1 MKSKIHFILTF
12 ICLTF
17 VCFNVFANNVSK
29 TDKEGINKLIND
41 FAFEFEQISKI
52 TNQQHKEDSVYKLA
66 NKILNLDWMGNFILG
81 KYRKTITPQE
91 KQEFIENYSKI
102 LIKNYISVLDVY
114 KKDSYKITLIEQI
127 KENTFNVITTV
138 NYDNKEIKNN
148 FRIIKKDNKY
158 FINDII
164 TEGISFISAQRS
176 EINSIITS
184 KGFNNFLNELKTK
197 NGNNK

>member
-1 MKSKIHFILTF
+1 MKSKISFILTF
-12 ICLTF
+12 ICLVF
-17 VCFNVFANNVSK
+17 ISFNGFANNLSD
-29 TDKEGINKLIND
+29 TDRNSINNFVD
-41 FAFEFEQISKI
+41 NFASEFENISKI
-52 TNQQHKEDSVYKLA
+52 TNQKLKEESVFKLA
-66 NKILNLDWMGNFILG
+66 NNILDLDWMGNFILG
-81 KYRKTITPQE
+81 KHRKTVAPQD

-114 KKDSYKITLIEQI
+114 KKDSYKITSIEQV
-127 KENTFNVITTV
+127 KEGTFNVFTVV
-138 NYDNKEIKNN
+138 NYDNKEVKNN

-158 FINDII
+158 FIRDII

-176 EINSIITS
+176 EINSVITS

>member
-1 MKSKIHFILTF
+1 MKSKISFILAF
-12 ICLTF
+12 ICLVF
-17 VCFNVFANNVSK
+17 VSFNVFANNLSK
-29 TDKEGINKLIND
+29 IDSDSINKFVND
-41 FAFEFEQISKI
+41 FAIEFEKISKI
-52 TNQQHKEDSVYKLA
+52 TNQQHKEYSVYNLA
-66 NKILNLDWMGNFILG
+66 NNILDLDWMGNFILG

-114 KKDSYKITLIEQI
+114 KKDSYKITSIEQI
-127 KENTFNVITTV
+127 KENTFNVFTIV
-138 NYDNKEIKNN
+138 NYDNKEVKNN
-148 FRIIKKDNKY
+148 FRIVKKNNKY
-158 FINDII
+158 FIRDII

-176 EINSIITS
+176 EINSVITS

>member
-1 MKSKIHFILTF
+1 MKSKIPFILTF
-12 ICLTF
+12 VCLTF
-17 VCFNVFANNVSK
+17 VCFNVFANNVNK

-41 FAFEFEQISKI
+41 FAFEFEQINKI
-52 TNQQHKEDSVYKLA
+52 ANQQHKEDSVYKLA

-184 KGFNNFLNELKTK
+184 KGFNNFLNELKIK

>member
-1 MKSKIHFILTF
+1 MKSKISFMLTF
-12 ICLTF
+12 ICLIF
-17 VCFNVFANNVSK
+17 ISFNSFANNLSN
-29 TDKEGINKLIND
+29 TDRNSINNFVD
-41 FAFEFEQISKI
+41 NFAGEFENISKI
-52 TNQQHKEDSVYKLA
+52 TNQTLKEESVFKLA
-66 NKILNLDWMGNFILG
+66 NNILDLDWMGNFILG

-114 KKDSYKITLIEQI
+114 KKDSYKITSIEQI
-127 KENTFNVITTV
+127 KENTFNVFTIV
-138 NYDNKEIKNN
+138 NYDNKEVKNN
-148 FRIIKKDNKY
+148 FRIIKKNNKY
-158 FINDII
+158 FIRDII

-176 EINSIITS
+176 EINSVITS

>member
-1 MKSKIHFILTF
+1 MKSKIPFILAF
-12 ICLTF
+12 VCLTF
-17 VCFNVFANNVSK
+17 VCFNVFANNVNE

-41 FAFEFEQISKI
+41 FAFEFEQINKI
-52 TNQQHKEDSVYKLA
+52 ANQQHKEDSVYKLA

-184 KGFNNFLNELKTK
+184 KGFNNFLNELKIK